1 MSARAGQGPL
11 GSAAGAPPWSELL
24 CPVTFSSCV
33 QLIRCRVPRERV
45 TGFPQGSDLSDG
57 WGKPGSRSLLGIGK
71 SVVEMTNTEI

>member
-1 MSARAGQGPL
+1 M
-11 GSAAGAPPWSELL
+11 
-24 CPVTFSSCV
+24 
-33 QLIRCRVPRERV
+33 PRERV